1 MRDEDLK
8 IEIHRLEAN
17 VAQLG
22 ELVTQ
27 NFISLLEIKE
37 QIISVRDHLE
47 RLEKEEK
54 LYRKNFNHLIILN
67 IRCVIKTITM
77 FSENYF
83 SIYYLKRKPPEHL
96 TLQEGRKRLSK

>member
-37 QIISVRDHLE
+37 QIISVKDHLE

-54 LYRKNFNHLIILN
+54 LYRKNFNHLIIL
-67 IRCVIKTITM
+67 TG
-77 FSENYF
+77 FSGL
-83 SIYYLKRKPPEHL
+83 ILGYL
-96 TLQEGRKRLSK
+96 LSMIVSHF

>member
-54 LYRKNFNHLIILN
+54 LYRKNFNHLIIL
-67 IRCVIKTITM
+67 TG
-77 FSENYF
+77 FSGLVLG
-83 SIYYLKRKPPEHL
+83 YLLSMIVNHL
-96 TLQEGRKRLSK
+96 

>member
-54 LYRKNFNHLIILN
+54 FYRKNFNHLIIL
-67 IRCVIKTITM
+67 TG
-77 FSENYF
+77 FSGL
-83 SIYYLKRKPPEHL
+83 ILGYL
-96 TLQEGRKRLSK
+96 LSMIVSHF

>member
-1 MRDEDLK
+1 MKDEDLK

-54 LYRKNFNHLIILN
+54 LYRKNFNHLIIL
-67 IRCVIKTITM
+67 TG
-77 FSENYF
+77 FSGLVLG
-83 SIYYLKRKPPEHL
+83 YL
-96 TLQEGRKRLSK
+96 LSMIVSHF

>member
-8 IEIHRLEAN
+8 VEIHRLEAN

-22 ELVTQ
+22 EIVTQ

-37 QIISVRDHLE
+37 QIISVKDHLE

-54 LYRKNFNHLIILN
+54 FYVFFGLSLL
-67 IRCVIKTITM
+67 
-77 FSENYF
+77 ENLHNQSF
-83 SIYYLKRKPPEHL
+83 
-96 TLQEGRKRLSK
+96 

>member
-1 MRDEDLK
+1 MRDEDVK

-54 LYRKNFNHLIILN
+54 LYRKNFNHLIIL
-67 IRCVIKTITM
+67 TG
-77 FSENYF
+77 FSGL
-83 SIYYLKRKPPEHL
+83 ILGYL
-96 TLQEGRKRLSK
+96 LSMIVSHF

>member
-22 ELVTQ
+22 DLVTQ
-27 NFISLLEIKE
+27 NFISLLELKE

-54 LYRKNFNHLIILN
+54 LYRKNFNHLIIL
-67 IRCVIKTITM
+67 TG
-77 FSENYF
+77 FSGL
-83 SIYYLKRKPPEHL
+83 ILGYL
-96 TLQEGRKRLSK
+96 LSMIVSHF

>member
-1 MRDEDLK
+1 MKEEDIK

-37 QIISVRDHLE
+37 QIVSVKNHLE
-47 RLEKEEK
+47 KLEKEEK
-54 LYRKNFNHLIILN
+54 FYRKNINSIVILTNIISL
-67 IRCVIKTITM
+67 VTGYF
-77 FSENYF
+77 FSMLVMHSSYF
-83 SIYYLKRKPPEHL
+83 
-96 TLQEGRKRLSK
+96 

>member
-37 QIISVRDHLE
+37 QIISVKDHLE
-47 RLEKEEK
+47 KLEKEEK
-54 LYRKNFNHLIILN
+54 LYRKNFNHLIIL
-67 IRCVIKTITM
+67 TG
-77 FSENYF
+77 FSGLVLG
-83 SIYYLKRKPPEHL
+83 YLLSMIVSHL
-96 TLQEGRKRLSK
+96 

>member
-37 QIISVRDHLE
+37 QIISVKDHLE
-47 RLEKEEK
+47 KLEKEEK
-54 LYRKNFNHLIILN
+54 LYRKNFNHLIIL
-67 IRCVIKTITM
+67 TG
-77 FSENYF
+77 FSGLVLG
-83 SIYYLKRKPPEHL
+83 YL
-96 TLQEGRKRLSK
+96 LSMIVSHF

>member
-37 QIISVRDHLE
+37 QIISVKNHLE

-54 LYRKNFNHLIILN
+54 LYRKNFNHLIILTGLSGL
-67 IRCVIKTITM
+67 VLG
-77 FSENYF
+77 
-83 SIYYLKRKPPEHL
+83 YL
-96 TLQEGRKRLSK
+96 LSMIVSHF

>member
-37 QIISVRDHLE
+37 QIISVKDHLE

-54 LYRKNFNHLIILN
+54 LYRKNFNHLIIL
-67 IRCVIKTITM
+67 TG
-77 FSENYF
+77 FSGLVLG
-83 SIYYLKRKPPEHL
+83 YLLSMIVSHL
-96 TLQEGRKRLSK
+96 

>member
-54 LYRKNFNHLIILN
+54 LYRKNFNHLIIL
-67 IRCVIKTITM
+67 TG
-77 FSENYF
+77 FSGL
-83 SIYYLKRKPPEHL
+83 ILGYLLSMIVSHL
-96 TLQEGRKRLSK
+96 